1 MSFYPELDHLTLQ
14 KLIAC
19 FHGSPLE
26 GEEYADVYYQEVAN
40 LIRAK
45 GEAGIAFLQG
55 EIKKA
60 DAARLQ
66 AILFALTE
74 AQLDNP
80 EFRDLVRS
88 YLQDERPMI
97 VMEAVDSLRM
107 LGDKDSVEQVLALLQ
122 HPSPYVRGSVLRYM
136 RCLYPNKA
144 LPVLIEALKDPDYI
158 VRENAADELGEL
170 YEIEAIPYLRPLLTD
185 SEADVREAAQTAI
198 AMLEESE
205 SDKIRN

>member
-14 KLIAC
+14 ELIAH
-19 FHGSPLE
+19 FQSSPLE

-40 LIRAK
+40 LIGVK
-45 GEAGIAFLQG
+45 GEAGIAFLWR
-55 EIKKA
+55 EIEKA
-60 DAARLQ
+60 DTARLRG
-66 AILFALTE
+66 ILFALTE
-74 AQLDNP
+74 ARLDNP
-80 EFRDLVRS
+80 EFRDLLRS
-88 YLQDERPMI
+88 YLQDERPMV

-107 LGDKDSVEQVLALLQ
+107 LGDKDAVEQVLALLQ

-136 RCLYPNKA
+136 RFLYPNKA

-170 YEIEAIPYLRPLLTD
+170 YEVEAIPYLRLLLTD

-198 AMLEESE
+198 AMLEENE
-205 SDKIRN
+205 SDKIMH

>member
-14 KLIAC
+14 ELIVH
-19 FHGSPLE
+19 FQDSPLE

-40 LIRAK
+40 LIGAQ
-45 GEAGIAFLQG
+45 GDTGIAFLQG

-60 DAARLQ
+60 DAVRLQ

-80 EFRDLVRS
+80 EFRDLLRS

-107 LGDKDSVEQVLALLQ
+107 LGDKDSLEQVLAILQ

-136 RCLYPNKA
+136 RWLYPNKA
-144 LPVLIEALKDPDYI
+144 LPLLIEALKDPDYI

-170 YEIEAIPYLRPLLTD
+170 YEGEAIPYLRPLLAD
-185 SEADVREAAQTAI
+185 SHVDVREAAQTAI
-198 AMLEESE
+198 TMLEESE
-205 SDKIRN
+205 SDIITH

>member
-14 KLIAC
+14 ELIAH
-19 FHGSPLE
+19 FQGSPLE

-40 LIRAK
+40 LIGAQ
-45 GEAGIAFLQG
+45 GEVGVAFLQG

-60 DAARLQ
+60 DTARLR

-74 AQLDNP
+74 ARLDNP
-80 EFRDLVRS
+80 EFRDLLRS
-88 YLQDERPMI
+88 YLQDERPMV

-107 LGDKDSVEQVLALLQ
+107 LGDKDSFEQVLALVQ

-158 VRENAADELGEL
+158 VRENAAEELGEL
-170 YEIEAIPYLRPLLTD
+170 YEVEAIPYLRPLLAD
-185 SEADVREAAQTAI
+185 SHVDVREAAHTAI
-198 AMLEESE
+198 TMLEESE
-205 SDKIRN
+205 SDKIMH